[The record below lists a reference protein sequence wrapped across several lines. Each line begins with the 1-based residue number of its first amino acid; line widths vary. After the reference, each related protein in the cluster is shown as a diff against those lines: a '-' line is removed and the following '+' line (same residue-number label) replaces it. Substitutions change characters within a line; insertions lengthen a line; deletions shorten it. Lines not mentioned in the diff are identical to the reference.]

1 MTKKFG
7 IFLDNPGAMGIVDSS
22 VNVTGTNRGAFSM
35 ANREATMNDRDQ
47 QISHFTKLAA
57 KGRMTRREFV
67 GRMTALGVTAAM
79 ANVMLSNAAKA
90 AGPVKGGTL
99 KIGSVGGESTN
110 TLDPALAASQV
121 PYHNLHSFGETLVE
135 VAADGS
141 IGYRLA
147 ESVESTPNAKTWR
160 FKIRSG
166 VEFHNGQT
174 VTAQDVMRTMERHSN
189 EESKSGALG
198 IVKGIESMSVD
209 GDTFVV
215 NLGTANADLPYLM
228 ADYHLM
234 IQPDGGFDNPAAG
247 IGSGA
252 YMLVS
257 DEPGVRHLWKKNP
270 NYWDSTR
277 GHVDEIEIIVIN
289 DSTARMAAL
298 QSGQAH
304 IVNRV
309 DPKVAGL
316 LSRAPGVQVVNT
328 GGPGH
333 YVFIMHCDTAPFD
346 NNDLRLALKY
356 AINRQE
362 MVDKILQGYGSVGN
376 DFPIN
381 SAYPLFDNSIPQREY
396 DAAKAAEHYKKSGHD
411 GSPIVLRVAD
421 GAFPGAV
428 DAAALFQQSAA
439 AAGIPLEIKREPN
452 DGYWSEVWN
461 KQPFCASYW
470 GGRPVQDQMYSTAYL
485 STADW
490 NDTKF
495 KSEAFDAKLLAARA
509 ELDETKRKGLY
520 SEMANMLR
528 DEGGLICP
536 MFNDYVDGISDKLQ
550 GWEKDG
556 TGELMGGRASQ
567 VCWLA

>member
-1 MTKKFG
+1 
-7 IFLDNPGAMGIVDSS
+7 
-22 VNVTGTNRGAFSM
+22 
-35 ANREATMNDRDQ
+35 MND
-47 QISHFTKLAA
+47 QIEFLKARVGA
-57 KGRMTRREFV
+57 GKMTRREFV
-67 GRMTALGVTAAM
+67 GRVGALGVTAAA
-79 ANVMLSNAAKA
+79 ANTMLASAVQA

-110 TLDPALAASQV
+110 SLDPALAASQV
-121 PYHNLHSFGETLVE
+121 PFHNLYQFGETLVNVE
-135 VAADGS
+135 ADGS
-141 IGYRLA
+141 LQNRLA
-147 ESVESTPNAKTWR
+147 EVVESTADAKTWT

-166 VEFHNGQT
+166 VDFHNGKAL
-174 VTAQDVMRTMERHSN
+174 TAQDVLRTMERHSN

-198 IVKGIESMSVD
+198 ILRGIESMKAE
-209 GDTFVV
+209 GDTFS
-215 NLGTANADLPYLM
+215 LTLATPNADLPYLM

-234 IQPDGGFDNPAAG
+234 IQPDGGFENPAAG
-247 IGSGA
+247 VGTGA
-252 YMLVS
+252 YMLEV

-270 NYWDSTR
+270 NYWDSSL
-277 GHVDEIEIIVIN
+277 GHVDEVEILAIN

-298 QSGQAH
+298 QSGQVH
-304 IVNRV
+304 VVNRV

-316 LSRAPGVQVVNT
+316 LGRAPGISVKNV

-333 YVFIMHCDTAPFD
+333 YVFIMHVDTAPFD
-346 NNDLRLALKY
+346 NNDLRMALKY

-362 MVDKILQGYGSVGN
+362 MVDKILRGYGSVGN
-376 DFPIN
+376 DMPIN
-381 SAYPLFDNSIPQREY
+381 ASYPLFDETIPQREY
-396 DAAKAAEHYKKSGHD
+396 DPEKAAAHYKASGHD

-428 DAAALFQQSAA
+428 DAAALFQQSAK

-490 NDTKF
+490 NDTRF
-495 KSEAFDAKLLAARA
+495 KNADFDAKLLAARA
-509 ELDETKRKGLY
+509 ELDTTKRKAMY
-520 SEMANMLR
+520 SELGMMVR

-536 MFNDYVDGISDKLQ
+536 MFNDYVDGVSDKVQ
-550 GWEKDG
+550 GWIKDP
-556 TGELMGGRASQ
+556 TGDLMSGKVSQ
-567 VCWLA
+567 KVWLA

>member
-1 MTKKFG
+1 
-7 IFLDNPGAMGIVDSS
+7 
-22 VNVTGTNRGAFSM
+22 
-35 ANREATMNDRDQ
+35 MNDRDREIQ
-47 QISHFTKLAA
+47 HFTKLAA

-67 GRMTALGVTAAM
+67 GRMAALGVTAAM
-79 ANVMLSNAAKA
+79 ANTLLSTAVKA
-90 AGPVKGGTL
+90 AGPNKGGTL
-99 KIGSVGGESTN
+99 KIGSTGGESTN

-121 PYHNLHSFGETLVE
+121 PYHNLHAFAETLVE
-135 VAADGS
+135 VKSDGS
-141 IGYRLA
+141 IDPRLA
-147 ESVESTPNAKTWR
+147 ESVESSPDAKTWR

-166 VEFHNGQT
+166 VEFHNGKS
-174 VTAQDVMRTMERHSN
+174 VTAQDVMRTIERHSN

-209 GDTFVV
+209 GDTFVM
-215 NLGTANADLPYLM
+215 NLHTANADLPYLM

-257 DEPGVRHLWKKNP
+257 DEPGVRHLFKKNP

-277 GHVDEIEIIVIN
+277 GHVDEVEIIVIN
-289 DSTARMAAL
+289 DATARMAAL

-316 LSRAPGVQVVNT
+316 LSRAPGVRVENV

-362 MVDKILQGYGSVGN
+362 MVDKILMGFGSVGN

-381 SAYPLFDNSIPQREY
+381 ASYPLFDSSIPQREY

-411 GSPIVLRVAD
+411 GSPIILRVAD

-495 KSEAFDAKLLAARA
+495 KNADFDAKLLAARA
-509 ELDETKRKGLY
+509 ELDDTKRKALY

-536 MFNDYVDGISDKLQ
+536 MFNDYVDGLSDKVQ